1 MNFILSNTNTSIE
14 SKDSLI
20 DNEIK
25 CFHIIIETVFFSTWF
40 LIHILSWNKKLLH
53 LNAWKVNNSIKSVSI
68 RGSLKSKTMRFL

>member
-25 CFHIIIETVFFSTWF
+25 WFHIIIETVFSTFSSLENLQWHC
-40 LIHILSWNKKLLH
+40 LKKLL
-53 LNAWKVNNSIKSVSI
+53 
-68 RGSLKSKTMRFL
+68 T